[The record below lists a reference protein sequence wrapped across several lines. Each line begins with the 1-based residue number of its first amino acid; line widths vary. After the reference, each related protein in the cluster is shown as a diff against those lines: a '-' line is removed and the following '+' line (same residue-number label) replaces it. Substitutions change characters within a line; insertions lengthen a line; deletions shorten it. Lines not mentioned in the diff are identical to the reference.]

1 MNRFFRPWPTSGR
14 KPSRA
19 GETVERAPRR
29 PGERCGERCGERRG
43 KRGGERG
50 TASIWALLVTT
61 TAFTGLLGL
70 VVDGGAAVNARL
82 DAARTAAQAAR
93 LGADQLSAGSVR
105 TGGDAVEAAS
115 ATAAV
120 RDFLDAAG
128 RTGTVA
134 VSEDRVSVT
143 VTGSSATRVLGIVG
157 IDSFSVHETQTAQ
170 GITGQDRP

>member
-1 MNRFFRPWPTSGR
+1 
-14 KPSRA
+14 
-19 GETVERAPRR
+19 V
-29 PGERCGERCGERRG
+29 
-43 KRGGERG
+43 
-50 TASIWALLVTT
+50 SIWALLVTT

-105 TGGDAVEAAS
+105 AGGDAVDAAM
-115 ATAAV
+115 ARAAA

-128 RTGTVA
+128 RTGTVT
-134 VSEDRVSVT
+134 VRTDRVSVT
-143 VTGSSATRVLGIVG
+143 VTGTSPTRVLGIVG
-157 IDSFSVHETQTAQ
+157 IDAFAVRETQTAQ

>member
-1 MNRFFRPWPTSGR
+1 MNRSFRPWPTSAR
-14 KPSRA
+14 KPPGAS
-19 GETVERAPRR
+19 ETVGRAPRR
-29 PGERCGERCGERRG
+29 PGEGHGERCGERC
-43 KRGGERG
+43 GERG

-105 TGGDAVEAAS
+105 TGGDAVDTAA

-120 RDFLDAAG
+120 RDFLNAAG
-128 RTGTVA
+128 RTGTVT
-134 VSEDRVSVT
+134 VRNDRVSVT
-143 VTGSSATRVLGIVG
+143 VTATSPTRVLGIVG
-157 IDSFSVHETQTAQ
+157 IDSFPVRETQTAQ